1 MGKIQSARTGADE
14 LDGYRVPTLVIAGSK
29 DVLFA
34 PETLRE
40 VADVIPG
47 AEFVQFDGA
56 GHSTY
61 FEQPDRFNATVEEF
75 IEKHP

>member
-1 MGKIQSARTGADE
+1 
-14 LDGYRVPTLVIAGSK
+14 VPTLVIAGSK

-40 VADVIPG
+40 VADAIPG
-47 AEFVQFDGA
+47 AEFVEFDGA

-61 FEQPDRFNATVEEF
+61 FEQPGRFNATVAEF
-75 IEKHP
+75 IGKQP